1 MSNILLLD
9 NVYIRKNK
17 TNKKRNE
24 KVNSPTAF
32 SGMRL
37 YFKSFLLKTYN
48 IPNYVPYAPPPYS
61 FFIFCY
67 SIVNLITYN
76 EFSQKQFICF
86 LFLPHHFQQL
96 DIFSSNNIISKLNK
110 SMKLSQILLPFMFRF
125 WKSSLK
131 NQIRTLLEDIL
142 WLRIVLPNQPQFDSV
157 TKMSASSLSRDVVM
171 S

>member
-1 MSNILLLD
+1 MVLPFSFILSKLHDRSVSNILLLD
-9 NVYIRKNK
+9 NVSIRKTK
-17 TNKKRNE
+17 TKKMK

-37 YFKSFLLKTYN
+37 YFKSFLLKTYS
-48 IPNYVPYAPPPYS
+48 IPNYLPYAPPPYS

-67 SIVNLITYN
+67 SVVNLITFN

-96 DIFSSNNIISKLNK
+96 DTFSSNNIITKLNK

-125 WKSSLK
+125 
-131 NQIRTLLEDIL
+131 
-142 WLRIVLPNQPQFDSV
+142 
-157 TKMSASSLSRDVVM
+157 
-171 S
+171 